1 MLQRVL
7 QGAPFSMRDWA
18 NEAGVSYAAFRS
30 WAYGKRVPAPD
41 KVQDLATTL
50 RGRAEKLNAM
60 ADELEQT
67 EVRDG

>member
-18 NEAGVSYAAFRS
+18 NDAGVSYAAFRS

-41 KVQDLATTL
+41 KVQELAAAL
-50 RGRAEKLNAM
+50 RTRAAQLEAF
-60 ADELEQT
+60 ADELEHQ
-67 EVRDG
+67 DG